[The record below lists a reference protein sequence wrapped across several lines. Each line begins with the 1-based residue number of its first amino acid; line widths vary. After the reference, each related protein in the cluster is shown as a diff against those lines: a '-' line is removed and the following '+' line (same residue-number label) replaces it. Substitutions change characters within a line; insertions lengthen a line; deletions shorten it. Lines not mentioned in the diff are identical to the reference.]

1 MLDTRTHVVHHLTG
15 DTAEAARLL
24 RSGVELDAVPDA
36 LLPALASLRAAGLL
50 DEPALPDR
58 RRLLRLGVGAAVG
71 LTTLALPSAAAAA
84 SIMEAGG
91 GGGGGGGGVFYT
103 LSVSLAGG
111 GSGRVVSNPIGIDT
125 GGTPATTS
133 SPFGGAS
140 SVTLTATAGADSTFE
155 GWSGDASGSDTTT
168 SVTMDANKTVTAT
181 FSSIT
186 VSSAAA
192 GNGQVSVSWNEL

>member
-91 GGGGGGGGVFYT
+91 GGGGGGVFYT

-111 GSGRVVSNPIGIDT
+111 GSGRVVSSPIGIDT

-155 GWSGDASGSDTTT
+155 GWSGDASGSATTT
-168 SVTMDANKTVTAT
+168 NVTMDANKTVTAT

>member
-24 RSGVELDAVPDA
+24 RSGVELDAVPDD
-36 LLPALASLRAAGLL
+36 LLPALSSLRAAGLL

-84 SIMEAGG
+84 SIVEA

-111 GSGRVVSNPIGIDT
+111 GSGRVVSSPIGIDT

-155 GWSGDASGSDTTT
+155 GWSGDASGSNTTT
-168 SVTMDANKTVTAT
+168 NVTMDANKTVTAT